1 MFPIVFPVP
10 ALATGG
16 HSVELALSTLQ
27 YTVRARTC
35 ASLSHSAVSWM
46 ATSKKICP
54 KTCPCPDHRN
64 LCVSFFAKEILQ
76 MNFQMQ
82 SFEMKSA
89 WIIQV
94 HWPVSFQEEGRGSL
108 RQTQRRERM
117 GDRAASQGLP
127 EAARCWKGKGAQSLQ
142 RLPRKR
148 SWFWTFDAENMSINF
163 CCFEHSMCG
172 NLLWQPE
179 RNCCIY
185 IYTHTCTEAY
195 THVRHTQICWP
206 LIKLSDNIFLH

>member
-27 YTVRARTC
+27 YTVRARTHTHTHTLSLTVQWVEWQLPKRYVQRHVHVQITGTC
-35 ASLSHSAVSWM
+35 VLASSQ
-46 ATSKKICP
+46 KK
-54 KTCPCPDHRN
+54 
-64 LCVSFFAKEILQ
+64 FLQ

-108 RQTQRRERM
+108 RQTQEE
-117 GDRAASQGLP
+117 GENGATEPQ
-127 EAARCWKGKGAQSLQ
+127 ARVYLKPPDAGRGKGAQSLQ

-148 SWFWTFDAENMSINF
+148 SWFWTFGLQN
-163 CCFEHSMCG
+163 CEHKF
-172 NLLWQPE
+172 LL
-179 RNCCIY
+179 
-185 IYTHTCTEAY
+185 
-195 THVRHTQICWP
+195 
-206 LIKLSDNIFLH
+206 F